1 LLPDARIAVE
11 GSRDER
17 PWHQPAYSI
26 AEAARFL
33 KVPAATRRTWA
44 LGRAYPVTDG
54 KGRFQ
59 PLFRPASGRPPLLSF
74 WNLIEA
80 HVLRA
85 LRTEHG
91 VALRAVRQAITYAEK
106 ELEIDRLLLSP
117 QLRSRAG
124 QLFLERYGEL
134 INLSLSGQIAMRHVL
149 EAHLVR
155 IEWDAHQFPV
165 RLHPFVSREIPDPS
179 MPVVIDP
186 TVQFGRPIVTG
197 HGIST
202 AAIVARID
210 TGERPEEVAADHA
223 MTADEIAHAVLYERA
238 A

>member
-1 LLPDARIAVE
+1 VE
-11 GSRDER
+11 APATIDHRN
-17 PWHQPAYSI
+17 QPAYSV

-33 KVPAATRRTWA
+33 KVPAATLRTWA
-44 LGRAYPVTDG
+44 LGRAYPVADG

-59 PLFRPASGRPPLLSF
+59 PLIRPASGRPPLLSF

-85 LRTEHG
+85 LRTEQG

-106 ELEIDRLLLSP
+106 ELQIHRLLLSP

-134 INLSLSGQIAMRHVL
+134 INLSLSGQIAMRQVL

-155 IEWDAHQFPV
+155 IEWDAHQFPI

-202 AAIVARID
+202 AAIVSRID
-210 TGERPEEVAADHA
+210 AGERPEDVAADYA
-223 MTADEIAHAVLYERA
+223 MTAAEIAQAVLYERA